1 MVGRVDPAEWVLGA
15 EVRRGRY
22 MCTWMDVH
30 GCNVRGRTGLGRA
43 RWGRVAASERGMG
56 GEGRGEAVW
65 VSERS
70 GKGVRVGRREEGRE
84 GSSGGEGGERV
95 CMCMCVCLQV
105 CV

>member
-1 MVGRVDPAEWVLGA
+1 
-15 EVRRGRY
+15 
-22 MCTWMDVH
+22 
-30 GCNVRGRTGLGRA
+30 
-43 RWGRVAASERGMG
+43 MG

-95 CMCMCVCLQV
+95 CMCMCVPGDASSRSLLLRLGLPSERLNQ
-105 CV
+105 